1 MLIEVYWHNTGIC
14 LLCETLKMSSFET
27 GALYNLSG
35 TLTHAVLFNIE
46 CQVTIS
52 PHCAVEKTL
61 SVIQA
66 TQHKM

>member
-1 MLIEVYWHNTGIC
+1 
-14 LLCETLKMSSFET
+14 MSSFET